1 MNGSTDYNIEEML
14 EFIKKMSE
22 PQRTELLRIVC
33 SNLYREDGVLK
44 SKITDYYKSAAK
56 DSDKTEK

>member
-1 MNGSTDYNIEEML
+1 MNGSNDRSIEEML
-14 EFIKKMSE
+14 ELIKKMPE
-22 PQRTELLRIVC
+22 PQRTELLRIFC

-56 DSDKTEK
+56 DSENTEK

>member
-14 EFIKKMSE
+14 ELIKKMPE
-22 PQRTELLRIVC
+22 PQRTELLRFVS

-44 SKITDYYKSAAK
+44 SRMSDYYKSTAK

>member
-14 EFIKKMSE
+14 ELIKKMPE

-44 SKITDYYKSAAK
+44 SRMSDYYKAAAK
-56 DSDKTEK
+56 DPDKTEE